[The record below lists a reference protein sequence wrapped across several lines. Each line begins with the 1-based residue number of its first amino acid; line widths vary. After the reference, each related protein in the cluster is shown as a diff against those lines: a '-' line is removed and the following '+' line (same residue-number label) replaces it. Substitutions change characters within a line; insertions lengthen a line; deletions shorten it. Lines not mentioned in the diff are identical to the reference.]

1 MKQDTIQDLGLKML
15 SKRKRSGVFEIVV
28 KVCNVITLFYYAS
41 KAWRRKTMFDVN
53 NNLLFTSAS
62 SNLRFGATQPNLE
75 VFSTKT
81 LFLFEIK
88 DRQSHLKYQKVV
100 FEGTC
105 TYFFRELLTEYQRLL
120 PVQFFPSISKVV

>member
-1 MKQDTIQDLGLKML
+1 ML
-15 SKRKRSGVFEIVV
+15 AKHGDGKLCS
-28 KVCNVITLFYYAS
+28 
-41 KAWRRKTMFDVN
+41 MF
-53 NNLLFTSAS
+53 SAS
-62 SNLRFGATQPNLE
+62 SNLRFRATQP
-75 VFSTKT
+75 KT

-88 DRQSHLKYQKVV
+88 DCQSHLKYQKVV

>member
-1 MKQDTIQDLGLKML
+1 ML
-15 SKRKRSGVFEIVV
+15 AKHG
-28 KVCNVITLFYYAS
+28 
-41 KAWRRKTMFDVN
+41 DVN

-81 LFLFEIK
+81 LFLIEIK
-88 DRQSHLKYQKVV
+88 DCQSHLKYQKVV

-105 TYFFRELLTEYQRLL
+105 TYFFCELLTEYQRLL

>member
-15 SKRKRSGVFEIVV
+15 SKRKRSGIFEIVV

-41 KAWRRKTMFDVN
+41 KASRRKTMLDVN

-62 SNLRFGATQPNLE
+62 SNLRFRATQPNLE

-88 DRQSHLKYQKVV
+88 DCQSH
-100 FEGTC
+100 
-105 TYFFRELLTEYQRLL
+105 
-120 PVQFFPSISKVV
+120 